1 MSNDNKKVKVGSTE
15 DLHLALAAG
24 YEGSQIE
31 IDVSTAIAAARAE
44 GVAEGK
50 AAGAPDVD
58 AVRAS
63 AVAGERVRIAAVQKL
78 ARPGFEA
85 IVEKGIEDGTAVA
98 DVALA
103 IMTAAADRGITLD
116 AIRKDAPQPAPHA
129 KTPSDEKPV
138 AADSWDKAFA
148 NTTAPKRM

>member
-50 AAGAPDVD
+50 ASGVPDLS
-58 AVRAS
+58 AVREEA
-63 AVAGERVRIAAVQKL
+63 AKAERGRISKIQSL
-78 ARPGFEA
+78 ARSGFDAELKAAIDNGDSPEA
-85 IVEKGIEDGTAVA
+85 F
-98 DVALA
+98 ALA
-103 IMTAAADRGITLD
+103 VMTAAADRGITLD
-116 AIRKDAPQPAPHA
+116 AIRNDAPQPAPHA
-129 KTPSDEKPV
+129 KPGDTDPK
-138 AADSWDKAFA
+138 AGKSWDEINAKTNARQ
-148 NTTAPKRM
+148 RM